1 MVFLSVAAALNL
13 LSEKIVR
20 LFAFTDFFCFLQVV
34 EGDSDGWTRVRRI
47 RPSPNGEAG
56 EEGSVFLPA
65 AKPAGQGILNVVLL
79 VFLGGHF
86 GLPLCFQK
94 RCI

>member
-13 LSEKIVR
+13 LLGKIVR
-20 LFAFTDFFCFLQVV
+20 LFAFTEFFCFLQVV

-65 AKPAGQGILNVVLL
+65 AKPAGQGMLDVVLL
-79 VFLGGHF
+79 VVGGDHF
-86 GLPLCFQK
+86 DFSLRFQK
-94 RCI
+94 RCV